1 MSSTFAYLSAGYLL
15 VIYVPELVG
24 NEWCL
29 CTVGCAAVK
38 FASVFIDTFC
48 LAAQGSQ
55 PYPTLF

>member
-29 CTVGCAAVK
+29 CTVGCVAVK
-38 FASVFIDTFC
+38 FVPVFIDTFC
-48 LAAQGSQ
+48 LALPRAVNRT
-55 PYPTLF
+55 TLF